1 MSTVEVLWVKATA
14 TKQEQEQTSTANLQ
28 RVQKTF
34 EQFDTLAKQIAPLSQ
49 EQLAPMVEVANT
61 ILTVI
66 NKREQH
72 KLSGKA
78 GAFLNALIAGDAEQ
92 ALKALISKQEPIVSS
107 ESQSGVIEK
116 LRKALSGQ
124 AVPKSPQTRDPFNDK
139 GAAVVANNPP
149 CHVLFQAIA
158 KGGPNARNLKNGW
171 EDNPIN
177 PELPVFKNPQRTK
190 GDWTVYFDPN
200 SGPLAE
206 QWNRVEGL
214 SALHTKLALFCF
226 AKICDPRNAMR
237 HPSKDPVGVSYED
250 FRQALGFTQRGK
262 ALTEF
267 KTQTDQLVRDIA
279 DLKATVRGIM
289 INGKPDGIAECSLF
303 TISKVWDKQYEF
315 FENRV
320 QIGWL
325 IDSGP
330 WAKNYFNRDAKPWL
344 STLHAAI
351 LELDHRGVRRADVL
365 ALHIATMLFTVAG
378 GDQFKEQTITRTVED
393 LLELAGE
400 LPEPEHRG
408 GHWGNRLCEAL
419 HCALETLQG
428 LRLATVVFSKNYPDP
443 GDRGKG
449 WVERW
454 LSAKVHLTTPE
465 AAAFLGRDIPDPVAQ
480 LPTRLERKQRARKPV
495 KVQVPGEK
503 LDTAKAD
510 RLRALIAQK
519 FPNQTKA
526 AQHFGCSQAALSR
539 ALNRITAPAPTLA
552 AKLKAF
558 VDSPQE

>member
-1 MSTVEVLWVKATA
+1 M
-14 TKQEQEQTSTANLQ
+14 KQESNWREHWLYLQDQGLTRELAERDLTSLRAHLEEDPTP
-28 RVQKTF
+28 
-34 EQFDTLAKQIAPLSQ
+34 E
-49 EQLAPMVEVANT
+49 
-61 ILTVI
+61 
-66 NKREQH
+66 
-72 KLSGKA
+72 
-78 GAFLNALIAGDAEQ
+78 
-92 ALKALISKQEPIVSS
+92 
-107 ESQSGVIEK
+107 
-116 LRKALSGQ
+116 LRKALLRNIEAWEQLLESEAQIRGEKTTQ
-124 AVPKSPQTRDPFNDK
+124 AKAVPKVAKIPRTDDPFNE
-139 GAAVVANNPP
+139 GRAAVGNNPP
-149 CHVLFQAIA
+149 CHVLFQALA

-171 EDNPIN
+171 EDNPISQQ
-177 PELPVFKNPQRTK
+177 PVFKTPQRQK

-200 SGPLAE
+200 GGSDPLV
-206 QWNRVEGL
+206 QWQRVEGL

-226 AKICDPRNAMR
+226 AKMCDPRNAMR
-237 HPSKDPVGVSYED
+237 HPNKDPVGVSYED

-262 ALTEF
+262 ALEDF
-267 KTQTDQLVRDIA
+267 KAQTDQLMRDIA

-303 TISKVWDKQYEF
+303 TLSKVWDKQYEF
-315 FENRV
+315 FENRI

-325 IDSGP
+325 IDPGP
-330 WAKNYFNRDAKPWL
+330 WAKHYFNRDAKPWL

-378 GDQFKEQTITRTVED
+378 GDQFKEQTLTRTVED

-428 LRLATVVFSKNYPDP
+428 LKLATVVFSENYPDP

-449 WVERW
+449 WVDRW

-480 LPTRLERKQRARKPV
+480 LPARLERKQRARKPA

-503 LDTAKAD
+503 LDTATAD
-510 RLRALIAQK
+510 RLRALIAQR

-539 ALNRITAPAPTLA
+539 ALNRITAPAPQLA
-552 AKLKAF
+552 EKLKAF
-558 VDSPQE
+558 VDCPPE